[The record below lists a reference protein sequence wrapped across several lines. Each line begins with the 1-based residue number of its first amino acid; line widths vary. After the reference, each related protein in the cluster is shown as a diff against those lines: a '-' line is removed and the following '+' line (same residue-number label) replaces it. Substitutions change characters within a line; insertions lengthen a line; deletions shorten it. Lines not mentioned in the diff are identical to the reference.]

1 MAKNPSTGLTDK
13 QELFC
18 REYLKDFNAT
28 AAYIRAGYS
37 VQSDSVA
44 NAAASRLLV
53 NVKVQAYLQ
62 SLRRAVEKV
71 SVVTLERT
79 LEEISRVAFSNI
91 VNIVS
96 FDSNGVVFKSSDELP
111 AEITAA
117 IESVTCHETESEQ
130 GVNRKQSIKMHNKI
144 TALGYLADFFGIR
157 DDFNKAR
164 ATLKRYGI
172 ALTEDNGSEIGWK
185 VEKYVPGNPNTEG

>member
-1 MAKNPSTGLTDK
+1 MAKTVASLTDK
-13 QELFC
+13 QIRFC
-18 REYLKDFNAT
+18 HEYLKTFNAT
-28 AAYIRAGYS
+28 QAYKLVYS
-37 VQSDSVA
+37 SRST
-44 NAAASRLLV
+44 NGAAASSSELLR
-53 NVKVQAYLQ
+53 NPKIQAYLSTLRKAVTQ
-62 SLRRAVEKV
+62 S

-96 FDSNGVVFKSSDELP
+96 FDSSGVVFKSSDELP

-172 ALTEDNGSEIGWK
+172 ALTEDNGSETGWK